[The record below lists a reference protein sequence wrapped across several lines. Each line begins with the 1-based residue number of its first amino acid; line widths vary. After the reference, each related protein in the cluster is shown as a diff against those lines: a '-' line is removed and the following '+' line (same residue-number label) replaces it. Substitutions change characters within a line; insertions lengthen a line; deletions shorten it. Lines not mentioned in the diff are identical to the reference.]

1 MRSTRQFNIT
11 LPNETADAVTAKVG
25 SGEYA
30 NESEVIC
37 EGLRG
42 LFAQDRAVERW
53 LRTEVAAAYDE
64 LKADP
69 SKALTLDQ
77 VRANLAK
84 RR

>member
-1 MRSTRQFNIT
+1 M
-11 LPNETADAVTAKVG
+11 AKVA

-37 EGLRG
+37 EGLRS
-42 LFAQDRAVERW
+42 LFARDRAVERW
-53 LRTEVAAAYDE
+53 LRTEVAAAYDG

-69 SKALTLDQ
+69 SKALTFDQ
-77 VRANLAK
+77 VRANLTK